1 MHGTISPN
9 SNNNRGLATYLHYAA
24 FPLGV
29 TLLIATTVYIF
40 VLSTP
45 RMDMIVD
52 HPSKSQRNQQQLRS
66 RSNFLAP
73 LEEHD
78 EFHQMN
84 DLLLPSLWNDV
95 FLSPLMQID
104 PFFRQHQTTNAN
116 MWQDLVFDV
125 TQNEDSH
132 TEEEQIALLQVTVD
146 KKSFVGEPH
155 VLLAQIYFRQGR
167 FLQAAIEARK
177 GLEKF
182 YTLASCWDKRRSFEY
197 WIGYGRIMLL
207 RANRMLEGQK
217 YSWPSMDPENP
228 LYINN
233 ENLKLTSLHHVVE
246 EMKSREEEPI
256 AA

>member
-95 FLSPLMQID
+95 FLSPLMEID

-125 TQNEDSH
+125 TQNEDSVSLTTSIPDVPLRDINIEVIDGTVLHIHGEKH
-132 TEEEQIALLQVTVD
+132 TSGSHVRFDKTFALGHHLD
-146 KKSFVGEPH
+146 ESNIK
-155 VLLAQIYFRQGR
+155 A
-167 FLQAAIEARK
+167 
-177 GLEKF
+177 
-182 YTLASCWDKRRSFEY
+182 
-197 WIGYGRIMLL
+197 
-207 RANRMLEGQK
+207 
-217 YSWPSMDPENP
+217 
-228 LYINN
+228 
-233 ENLKLTSLHHVVE
+233 KLTKAGELIVTAPKVGKSTKREIIRNIPIME
-246 EMKSREEEPI
+246 EL
-256 AA
+256 